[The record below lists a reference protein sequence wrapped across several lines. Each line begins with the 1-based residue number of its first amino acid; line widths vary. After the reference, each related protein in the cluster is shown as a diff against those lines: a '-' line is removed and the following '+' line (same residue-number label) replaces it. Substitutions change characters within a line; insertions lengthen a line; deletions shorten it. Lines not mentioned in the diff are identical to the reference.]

1 MKINKVLSI
10 VFITCLTMIFI
21 SCSSKNEQNIE
32 IPDCVIAGL
41 KAPSWACGTYHED
54 NKLLA
59 VGSAPMSKLGLDFTR
74 KEAIANARASL
85 SQQIELEVK
94 SKVETYMN
102 TAGLK
107 ENESVQKVTTMV
119 SKQTSN
125 ITLRESKQL
134 SFWENINDNYLYVL
148 IGIEK
153 SNIDKNI
160 DDEVQKALN
169 ELDLI

>member
-59 VGSAPMSKLGLDFTR
+59 VGSAPMSKLGYDFTR

>member
-1 MKINKVLSI
+1 MKINKVLSTI
-10 VFITCLTMIFI
+10 FMTCFTILFI
-21 SCSSKNEQNIE
+21 SCSSKSEQNIE
-32 IPDCVIAGL
+32 IPDCVIAGA

-54 NKLLA
+54 NKFLA
-59 VGSAPMSKLGLDFTR
+59 VGSASISKLGYDFTR

-102 TAGLK
+102 TVGLK

-119 SKQTSN
+119 SKQISN

-134 SFWENINDNYLYVL
+134 SFWENPNDNYLYIL

-160 DDEVQKALN
+160 DDKVEKSLN

>member
-59 VGSAPMSKLGLDFTR
+59 VGSAPMSKLGYDFTR

-125 ITLRESKQL
+125 IILRESKQL